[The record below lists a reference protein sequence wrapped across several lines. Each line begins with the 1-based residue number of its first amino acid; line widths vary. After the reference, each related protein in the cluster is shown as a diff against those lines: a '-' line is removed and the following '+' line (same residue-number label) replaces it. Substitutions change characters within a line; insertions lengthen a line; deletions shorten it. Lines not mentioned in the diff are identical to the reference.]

1 VVIRSPVTVSSEHYF
16 HFRFTLLCDR
26 LNFMKAKTAEMNEG
40 PEAFKRFRSAV
51 KTILSVPKSSLP
63 PDPFKKQKPKKHGK

>member
-1 VVIRSPVTVSSEHYF
+1 
-16 HFRFTLLCDR
+16 
-26 LNFMKAKTAEMNEG
+26 MKQRTAEMNEG

-51 KTILSVPKSSLP
+51 KAILSVSKSALP

>member
-1 VVIRSPVTVSSEHYF
+1 
-16 HFRFTLLCDR
+16 
-26 LNFMKAKTAEMNEG
+26 MKQRIAEMNEG

-63 PDPFKKQKPKKHGK
+63 PDPFKKRKPKKRGK